1 MSGLVVFSSL
11 REALNAGYHIYG
23 RTERGYMARL
33 RTEGGWALALVECVS
48 GSSLGTN
55 GVMERDEKQTPIP
68 SEKSETAKEAEDARK
83 GDRKLEEYD
92 KTIADSFPA
101 SDPPAQP

>member
-1 MSGLVVFSSL
+1 MSGLVVFTSL

-23 RTERGYMARL
+23 RTERGYLARL
-33 RTEGGWALALVECVS
+33 RTDGGWALALVECAA

-55 GVMERDEKQTPIP
+55 ARMERDETQGQRD
-68 SEKSETAKEAEDARK
+68 EKKPEHVKESEDARK
-83 GDRKLEEYD
+83 GDRKLEDYD
-92 KTIADSFPA
+92 KTVADSFPA

>member
-1 MSGLVVFSSL
+1 MSGLVVFTSL

-23 RTERGYMARL
+23 RSERGYLARL
-33 RTEGGWALALVECVS
+33 RTDGGWALALVECVS
-48 GSSLGTN
+48 GSRMGTN
-55 GVMERDEKQTPIP
+55 AGMERDEKQTRREQPD
-68 SEKSETAKEAEDARK
+68 TDKEAEEARK